1 MEEKTIVV
9 INDNTTVAEH
19 AALLALK
26 LAQKAGAG
34 IVLANEVKVAMGQ
47 SVVVHQSGVKEDG
60 ISFGEETQ
68 NSLLDL
74 LQSHNALCGQVKIAI
89 SEIDISEFIVDDL
102 SGFIIKNNIWMIV
115 KGTSSLCNL
124 SDGLHINIQYVL
136 NKVMCPLLLVPV
148 NFSIKDFGQ
157 IAYIADLRYCRLPVL
172 RYLAEFAASYKAN
185 LYIDHLSAKGLPH
198 MDEKYALNFFNNE
211 FKNKVHYDKL
221 FFNNIR
227 ERDINKAVDVMIHG
241 MHIDML
247 AFVNHRFHFQ
257 EILGRIIP
265 DNLPDQITIPL
276 LIFPY

>member
-1 MEEKTIVV
+1 MKKKTIIV
-9 INDNTTVAEH
+9 INDNTTAAEH

-34 IVLANEVKVAMGQ
+34 IVLANEITVTVGQ

-60 ISFGEETQ
+60 MSFGEETH
-68 NSLLDL
+68 NSLLEL
-74 LQSHNALCGQVKIAI
+74 LQSHNGLSGQVKIDI
-89 SEIDISEFIVDDL
+89 SEIDISEFVVEDL
-102 SGFIIKNNIWMIV
+102 SRFIIKNNIWMIV
-115 KGTSSLCNL
+115 KGTNSFRDQT
-124 SDGLHINIQYVL
+124 DGLHINIQYVL

-148 NFSIKDFGQ
+148 NFSIKDFEH

-172 RYLAEFAASYKAN
+172 RYLAEFAASYQAN

-211 FKNKVHYDKL
+211 FKNKVSYEKL

-227 ERDINKAVDVMIHG
+227 ERNINKAVDVMING

-247 AFVNHRFHFQ
+247 AFVNHRFHFEQ
-257 EILGRIIP
+257 ILGRMIP
-265 DNLPDQITIPL
+265 DNLPDHITIPL